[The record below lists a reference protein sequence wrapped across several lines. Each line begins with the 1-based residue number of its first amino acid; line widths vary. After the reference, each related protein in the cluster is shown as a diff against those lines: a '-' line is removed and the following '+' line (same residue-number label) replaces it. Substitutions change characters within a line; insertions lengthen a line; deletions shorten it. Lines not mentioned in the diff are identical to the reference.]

1 MSVDWTKIEQSLAS
15 LFENSSFDVSDVHNK
30 QQQLLVLLNELK
42 DLTTQPIIE
51 MEVLIAQVQAISEGY
66 VQSLLGQL
74 DSAQGLLEN
83 VAYTKAT
90 IKKDESLKKTLEIE
104 LLQLQA
110 LNRNLEAECAA
121 QKKERDSIESRNAQL
136 TQELAFETENIAR
149 YTEVLAEQ
157 KETLERLEEE
167 SKDLRTENAKLQT
180 KLKHLE
186 ENIEG
191 MKRLKEEHM
200 LSIMQNTETLSKISS
215 GTD

>member
-1 MSVDWTKIEQSLAS
+1 MSVDWTQIERSLAS
-15 LFENSSFDVSDVHNK
+15 LIEKSSFDISEVHSK
-30 QQQLLVLLNELK
+30 QQQVLVLLNDIQSMITEPSLIL
-42 DLTTQPIIE
+42 DALIGQV
-51 MEVLIAQVQAISEGY
+51 EVISEEY
-66 VQSLLGQL
+66 AQTLLRQL

-90 IKKDESLKKTLEIE
+90 IKKDESLKKTLELE

-110 LNRNLEAECAA
+110 LTRNLEVECAA
-121 QKKERDSIESRNAQL
+121 QKEQKIGIERRNAQL
-136 TQELAFETENIAR
+136 KQELAFETENIKR
-149 YTEVLAEQ
+149 YTEALAEQ
-157 KETLERLEEE
+157 KSVLQGLEDEAKE
-167 SKDLRTENAKLQT
+167 LRTENAKLQT

-215 GTD
+215 GTE